1 MNFNEA
7 LVNGTTLMLVGMGTV
22 FSFLCIMVFAMSIMS
37 KVVAKLNL
45 IWPEPVAQ
53 IAGTKKVK
61 TSSNDEEIAAA
72 IIAAMFK
79 KN

>member
-7 LVNGTTLMLVGMGTV
+7 LMDGTTLMLVGMGTV
-22 FSFLCIMVFAMSIMS
+22 FSFLCIMVFAMFIMS

-53 IAGTKKVK
+53 VAGTKKAK

-72 IIAAMFK
+72 IVAAMFK
-79 KN
+79 K